1 MIPRM
6 LTEATRGWSYRQG
19 AAPLLWVN
27 SGLPIQMKLKNKN
40 LVLYSNWVANPNTLL
55 CNNFDVA
62 RVYGVSRGMSQAVT
76 ELQSTN
82 VRTRNE
88 VQNIC

>member
-6 LTEATRGWSYRQG
+6 LTEATRGWSYHQG
-19 AAPLLWVN
+19 AAPLLCVN
-27 SGLPIQMKLKNKN
+27 SRRPIQMKLQSKN

-62 RVYGVSRGMSQAVT
+62 SVYEVSRGMSQAVT
-76 ELQSTN
+76 EVQSTN